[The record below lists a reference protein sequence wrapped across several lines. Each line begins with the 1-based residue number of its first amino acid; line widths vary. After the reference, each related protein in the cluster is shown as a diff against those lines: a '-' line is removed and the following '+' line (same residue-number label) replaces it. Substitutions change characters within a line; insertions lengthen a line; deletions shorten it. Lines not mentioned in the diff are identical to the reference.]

1 MIEAKLGLSNEILEG
16 GGETL
21 LTELSNDELLKLV
34 SLDLN
39 SAMNEK

>member
-1 MIEAKLGLSNEILEG
+1 LSNEILEG